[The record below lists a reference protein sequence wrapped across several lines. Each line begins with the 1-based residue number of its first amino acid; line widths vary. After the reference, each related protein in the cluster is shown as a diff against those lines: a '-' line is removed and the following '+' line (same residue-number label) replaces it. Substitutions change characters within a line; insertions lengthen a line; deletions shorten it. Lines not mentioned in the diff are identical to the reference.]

1 MKRNLKAIPVLVAG
15 LFTSQ
20 LSIAA
25 GSVSADPHAGHDMSA
40 MQMPADE
47 NFTEMTSMEP
57 IVTESRTPIPPVT
70 DADRKAAFGNLQGHA
85 IHDSAINYLVLLD
98 QLEWQRSDNTN
109 NFSWSV
115 NSWIGGDTDRIWL
128 KSEGERSN
136 GETEAAEAQL
146 LWGHAVGP
154 WWDLVAGVRQDF
166 RPASARTW
174 AAVGFQGLALY
185 NFESEITGFVSN
197 GGKAALRLGG
207 EYDVLLTN
215 RLILQPSYEVNFY
228 SQDDESRGRGRGLTD
243 TELGLRLRTEAA
255 EAQLLWGHA
264 VGPWWDLVAGVRQ
277 DFRPASA
284 RTWAA
289 VGFQGLAL
297 YNFESEITGFVS
309 NGGKAALRLGGEYDV
324 LLTNRLILQPSYEVN
339 FYSQDDESRGRGRG
353 LTDTELGLR
362 LRYEIR
368 REFAPYIGVSWN
380 QLYGKT
386 SDMAK
391 REGEKDHQVVFLAG
405 ARIWF

>member
-1 MKRNLKAIPVLVAG
+1 MRMKRNLKAIPVLVAG

-154 WWDLVAGVRQDF
+154 WWDLLRVSGRISDLLLPGPGLLSVF
-166 RPASARTW
+166 RGWHSIILSLKLRVLSVMAEKQP
-174 AAVGFQGLALY
+174 
-185 NFESEITGFVSN
+185 FVWEEN
-197 GGKAALRLGG
+197 
-207 EYDVLLTN
+207 TT
-215 RLILQPSYEVNFY
+215 FY
-228 SQDDESRGRGRGLTD
+228 
-243 TELGLRLRTEAA
+243 
-255 EAQLLWGHA
+255 
-264 VGPWWDLVAGVRQ
+264 
-277 DFRPASA
+277 
-284 RTWAA
+284 
-289 VGFQGLAL
+289 
-297 YNFESEITGFVS
+297 
-309 NGGKAALRLGGEYDV
+309 
-324 LLTNRLILQPSYEVN
+324 
-339 FYSQDDESRGRGRG
+339 
-353 LTDTELGLR
+353 
-362 LRYEIR
+362 
-368 REFAPYIGVSWN
+368 
-380 QLYGKT
+380 
-386 SDMAK
+386 
-391 REGEKDHQVVFLAG
+391 
-405 ARIWF
+405 

>member
-1 MKRNLKAIPVLVAG
+1 MRMKRNLKAIPVLVAG

-57 IVTESRTPIPPVT
+57 IVTESRTPMPPVT

-243 TELGLRLRTEAA
+243 TELGLRLR
-255 EAQLLWGHA
+255 
-264 VGPWWDLVAGVRQ
+264 
-277 DFRPASA
+277 
-284 RTWAA
+284 
-289 VGFQGLAL
+289 
-297 YNFESEITGFVS
+297 
-309 NGGKAALRLGGEYDV
+309 
-324 LLTNRLILQPSYEVN
+324 
-339 FYSQDDESRGRGRG
+339 
-353 LTDTELGLR
+353 
-362 LRYEIR
+362 YEIR

-380 QLYGKT
+380 QLYGKA

>member
-136 GETEAAEAQL
+136 GKRRRLKRSYSGDMRLAHGGIWLRVSGRISDL
-146 LWGHAVGP
+146 LLPGP
-154 WWDLVAGVRQDF
+154 GLLSVFRAG
-166 RPASARTW
+166 T
-174 AAVGFQGLALY
+174 L
-185 NFESEITGFVSN
+185 
-197 GGKAALRLGG
+197 
-207 EYDVLLTN
+207 
-215 RLILQPSYEVNFY
+215 
-228 SQDDESRGRGRGLTD
+228 
-243 TELGLRLRTEAA
+243 
-255 EAQLLWGHA
+255 
-264 VGPWWDLVAGVRQ
+264 
-277 DFRPASA
+277 
-284 RTWAA
+284 
-289 VGFQGLAL
+289 
-297 YNFESEITGFVS
+297 
-309 NGGKAALRLGGEYDV
+309 
-324 LLTNRLILQPSYEVN
+324 
-339 FYSQDDESRGRGRG
+339 
-353 LTDTELGLR
+353 
-362 LRYEIR
+362 
-368 REFAPYIGVSWN
+368 
-380 QLYGKT
+380 
-386 SDMAK
+386 
-391 REGEKDHQVVFLAG
+391 
-405 ARIWF
+405 

>member
-1 MKRNLKAIPVLVAG
+1 
-15 LFTSQ
+15 
-20 LSIAA
+20 
-25 GSVSADPHAGHDMSA
+25 MSA

-166 RPASARTW
+166 RPASART
-174 AAVGFQGLALY
+174 GLLSVFRGWHSIILSLKLRVLSVMA
-185 NFESEITGFVSN
+185 EKQPFVWEEN
-197 GGKAALRLGG
+197 
-207 EYDVLLTN
+207 TT
-215 RLILQPSYEVNFY
+215 FY
-228 SQDDESRGRGRGLTD
+228 
-243 TELGLRLRTEAA
+243 
-255 EAQLLWGHA
+255 
-264 VGPWWDLVAGVRQ
+264 
-277 DFRPASA
+277 
-284 RTWAA
+284 
-289 VGFQGLAL
+289 
-297 YNFESEITGFVS
+297 
-309 NGGKAALRLGGEYDV
+309 
-324 LLTNRLILQPSYEVN
+324 
-339 FYSQDDESRGRGRG
+339 
-353 LTDTELGLR
+353 
-362 LRYEIR
+362 
-368 REFAPYIGVSWN
+368 
-380 QLYGKT
+380 
-386 SDMAK
+386 
-391 REGEKDHQVVFLAG
+391 
-405 ARIWF
+405 

>member
-1 MKRNLKAIPVLVAG
+1 MRMKRNLKAIPVLVAG

-136 GETEAAEAQL
+136 GETEAAE
-146 LWGHAVGP
+146 
-154 WWDLVAGVRQDF
+154 
-166 RPASARTW
+166 
-174 AAVGFQGLALY
+174 
-185 NFESEITGFVSN
+185 GFV
-197 GGKAALRLGG
+197 
-207 EYDVLLTN
+207 E
-215 RLILQPSYEVNFY
+215 
-228 SQDDESRGRGRGLTD
+228 
-243 TELGLRLRTEAA
+243 
-255 EAQLLWGHA
+255 
-264 VGPWWDLVAGVRQ
+264 
-277 DFRPASA
+277 
-284 RTWAA
+284 
-289 VGFQGLAL
+289 
-297 YNFESEITGFVS
+297 
-309 NGGKAALRLGGEYDV
+309 
-324 LLTNRLILQPSYEVN
+324 
-339 FYSQDDESRGRGRG
+339 
-353 LTDTELGLR
+353 
-362 LRYEIR
+362 
-368 REFAPYIGVSWN
+368 
-380 QLYGKT
+380 
-386 SDMAK
+386 
-391 REGEKDHQVVFLAG
+391 
-405 ARIWF
+405 

>member
-1 MKRNLKAIPVLVAG
+1 MMRMKRNLKAIPVLVAG

-207 EYDVLLTN
+207 EYDVCK
-215 RLILQPSYEVNFY
+215 R
-228 SQDDESRGRGRGLTD
+228 
-243 TELGLRLRTEAA
+243 A
-255 EAQLLWGHA
+255 
-264 VGPWWDLVAGVRQ
+264 
-277 DFRPASA
+277 A
-284 RTWAA
+284 RTVLTGMCYS
-289 VGFQGLAL
+289 VGSATRQG
-297 YNFESEITGFVS
+297 SS
-309 NGGKAALRLGGEYDV
+309 S
-324 LLTNRLILQPSYEVN
+324 LTRFIGQSAMT
-339 FYSQDDESRGRGRG
+339 SR
-353 LTDTELGLR
+353 T
-362 LRYEIR
+362 
-368 REFAPYIGVSWN
+368 
-380 QLYGKT
+380 
-386 SDMAK
+386 
-391 REGEKDHQVVFLAG
+391 
-405 ARIWF
+405 